1 MLTSGYMHSE
11 ANNMSK
17 AVLLDSG
24 FLIRLMN
31 PGEPLHQVALNLF
44 KDFVNNGIVCKVS
57 TIALAEYGVKGDLR
71 YLPTKYLQYVPFVYS
86 HAEIASAFMRTILK
100 VKVERGVT
108 ISPRVIIPNDT
119 KMFAQASAEPDVF
132 AFVSADAEAKKV
144 YDMLDNPN
152 FEFVNIREIK

>member
-1 MLTSGYMHSE
+1 MLTSGSMTLEVS
-11 ANNMSK
+11 NMSK

-31 PGEPLHQVALNLF
+31 PNESLHQVALDLF
-44 KDFVNNGIVCKVS
+44 KEYITSGVVCKVS

-71 YLPTKYLQYVPFVYS
+71 FLPTKYLQFVPFVYS
-86 HAEIASAFMRTILK
+86 HAEVASVFMRTIIK
-100 VKVERGVT
+100 VKQERGVVIT
-108 ISPRVIIPNDT
+108 PRVVIPNDT

>member
-1 MLTSGYMHSE
+1 
-11 ANNMSK
+11 MSK

-31 PGEPLHQVALNLF
+31 PNESLHQVALDLF
-44 KDFVNNGIVCKVS
+44 KEYITSGVVCKVS

-71 YLPTKYLQYVPFVYS
+71 FLPTKYLQFVPFVYS
-86 HAEIASAFMRTILK
+86 HAEVASVFMRTIIK
-100 VKVERGVT
+100 VKQERGVVIT
-108 ISPRVIIPNDT
+108 PRVVIPNDT